1 MVNGI
6 FGAVKTEEQ
15 LRREEKY
22 KQDLRNQIDEKQQRA
37 AEEAA
42 RRRTE
47 EERELAKQL
56 EWQQLME
63 RQKADEASRR
73 HDIDTQ
79 EQYDQQRLHDELERQ
94 RQHDEMNARQSLI
107 LVASSFSVE
116 RVFLSLL
123 SKTPRNK
130 KDREHQF
137 RLITVPTGHG
147 SGRPI
152 EVHHLRYPRNGT
164 RSNQTSRRKAE
175 QDIIHLMRRM
185 RMTMSLNLLVHSHDH
200 QRGPSRS

>member
-37 AEEAA
+37 ADEAA
-42 RRRTE
+42 RRRME

-79 EQYDQQRLHDELERQ
+79 EQYDHQRLQDELERQ

-107 LVASSFSVE
+107 PLASSFSVAYGFL
-116 RVFLSLL
+116 FLS
-123 SKTPRNK
+123 
-130 KDREHQF
+130 F
-137 RLITVPTGHG
+137 RKLIAITRIENTDTG
-147 SGRPI
+147 
-152 EVHHLRYPRNGT
+152 
-164 RSNQTSRRKAE
+164 
-175 QDIIHLMRRM
+175 
-185 RMTMSLNLLVHSHDH
+185 
-200 QRGPSRS
+200 